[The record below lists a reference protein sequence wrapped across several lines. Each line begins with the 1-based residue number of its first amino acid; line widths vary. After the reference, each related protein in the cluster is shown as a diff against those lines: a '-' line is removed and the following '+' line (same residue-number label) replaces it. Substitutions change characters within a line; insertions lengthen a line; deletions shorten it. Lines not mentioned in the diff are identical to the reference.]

1 MSGDATTLLTSQ
13 IGAAAACAYF
23 MNLIQKWKALPWI
36 TQHTEQI
43 NFAVR
48 AVLAAGSAIGINTVW
63 NPTDHS
69 LLITG
74 LAVVPILHG
83 VWHWFTQFAMTH
95 LTGKILESKQEQQPV
110 KPLSLGG
117 N

>member
-23 MNLIQKWKALPWI
+23 LNLLQKWQKLPWI
-36 TQHTEQI
+36 TQHTEEI
-43 NFAVR
+43 NFWVR
-48 AVLAAGSAIGINTVW
+48 AILAAGSAIGINAVW

-74 LAVVPILHG
+74 LSVTTIFHG
-83 VWHWFTQFAMTH
+83 VWHWFTQYAITH
-95 LTGKILESKQEQQPV
+95 MTGKVLESKQEPQP
-110 KPLSLGG
+110 KSEPIP
-117 N
+117 